1 MKKFSKEQNDLKIQ
15 QVQEFSRDA
24 AGPYPLNLYVHGLNY
39 SLTEAE
45 MKKSHYSMASRFH
58 PDKNFGLDTTEM
70 MKMINEGMDW
80 ETNCVLMM
88 QVGKKNVSD
97 QQKI

>member
-1 MKKFSKEQNDLKIQ
+1 
-15 QVQEFSRDA
+15 
-24 AGPYPLNLYVHGLNY
+24 
-39 SLTEAE
+39 
-45 MKKSHYSMASRFH
+45 MASRFH

-88 QVGKKNVSD
+88 LHQTHKRWKKKTTKCKSR
-97 QQKI
+97 

>member
-45 MKKSHYSMASRFH
+45 MKKISLFH
-58 PDKNFGLDTTEM
+58 G
-70 MKMINEGMDW
+70 
-80 ETNCVLMM
+80 
-88 QVGKKNVSD
+88 
-97 QQKI
+97 